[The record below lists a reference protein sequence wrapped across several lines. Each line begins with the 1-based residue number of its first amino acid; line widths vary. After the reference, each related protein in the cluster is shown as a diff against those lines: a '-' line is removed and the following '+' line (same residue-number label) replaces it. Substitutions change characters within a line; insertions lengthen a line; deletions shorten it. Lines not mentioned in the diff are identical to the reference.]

1 MEQVMCIHQY
11 FNDKTGC
18 DGCAM
23 GMIAS
28 CQTCQKL
35 PGTCYKPVKTED
47 EERRREQEENFMMI
61 YRDIERPGAAE
72 LLKWLQ
78 TTDLFTAP
86 ASTKY
91 HGAYPGGLLDHILD
105 VYYRMFPEAQ
115 QAGYDTETIAVVA
128 LLHDVCKLNVYKETE
143 WEGKI
148 LYKYHDD
155 FPLGHGEKSVVLI
168 LKYMELT
175 VEEML
180 AINWHMGAFDS
191 RASTD
196 KRSLNDVFN
205 RHKLAVLLHIA
216 DMQATF
222 LDDCK
227 KGGHING

>member
-35 PGTCYKPVKTED
+35 PGTCYQPVKTED

-61 YRDIERPGAAE
+61 YNDIERQGAAE

-78 TTDLFTAP
+78 TTDIFTAP

-91 HGAYPGGLLDHILD
+91 HGAYTGGLLDHILA
-105 VYYRMFPEAQ
+105 VYYRMFPEARR
-115 QAGYDTETIAVVA
+115 AGYDTETIAVVA
-128 LLHDVCKLNVYKETE
+128 LLHDICKLNVYKAK
-143 WEGKI
+143 EGEGG
-148 LYKYHDD
+148 LSYGYHDD

-168 LKYMELT
+168 LRHMELSM
-175 VEEML
+175 EEML

-191 RASTD
+191 RARTD
-196 KRSLNDVFN
+196 MRNLNNVFDRN
-205 RHKLAVLLHIA
+205 KLAVMLHIA

-222 LDDCK
+222 LDDK
-227 KGGHING
+227 EGRHING